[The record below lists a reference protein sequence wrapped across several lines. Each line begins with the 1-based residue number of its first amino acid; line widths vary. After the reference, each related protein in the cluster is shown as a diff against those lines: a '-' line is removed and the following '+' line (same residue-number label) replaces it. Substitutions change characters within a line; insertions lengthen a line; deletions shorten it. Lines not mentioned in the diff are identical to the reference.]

1 MKTGQFLNLLE
12 NSTGKELIFEYRDNA
27 FVPKA
32 YHITE
37 VKTQHVDSVDCGGNE
52 HSYDE
57 TVVQLWV
64 SGNEE
69 KERNMEA
76 EKALKIFNIVN
87 SKKPLKQDTPI
98 YFEWGFGN
106 LATSIY
112 EVKNIKEESDKI
124 TVQMFVPPTVCKP
137 NEVSKNMQELAV
149 VGGGG
154 CCGPSDGGSSK
165 CC

>member
-1 MKTGQFLNLLE
+1 MKTGNFLQLLE
-12 NSTGKELIFEYRDNA
+12 QNHGKELVFEYRDNA

-37 VKTQHVDSVDCGGNE
+37 VKTQHVDSVDCGGFS

-64 SGNEE
+64 SGTEE

-76 EKALKIFNIVN
+76 EKALKIFNIVDG
-87 SKKPLKQDTPI
+87 KKPLLRDTPI

-112 EVKNIKEESDKI
+112 EVKNIKEEEGKI
-124 TVQMFVPPTVCKP
+124 IVQMSVPPTVCKP
-137 NEVSKNMQELAV
+137 ALELEVSENT
-149 VGGGG
+149 GGG
-154 CCGPSDGGSSK
+154 CCGPSTGGNK

>member
-1 MKTGQFLNLLE
+1 MKTGDFLQLLAQHSE
-12 NSTGKELIFEYRDNA
+12 KELIFEYRDNT

-37 VKTQHVDSVDCGGNE
+37 VKTQHVDSVDCGGFS

-69 KERNMEA
+69 KDRNMEA
-76 EKALKIFNIVN
+76 EKALKIFNIVDG
-87 SKKPLKQDTPI
+87 KKPLMRDTPI

-112 EVKNIKEESDKI
+112 EVKNIKEEDDKI
-124 TVQMFVPPTVCKP
+124 TVQMSVPPTVCKP
-137 NEVSKNMQELAV
+137 NLALEIAGSLVSSAD
-149 VGGGG
+149 G
-154 CCGPSDGGSSK
+154 CCGTSDSK

>member
-1 MKTGQFLNLLE
+1 MKTGEFLQLLE
-12 NSTGKELIFEYRDNA
+12 QHTGKELVFEYRDNA

-37 VKTQHVDSVDCGGNE
+37 VKTQHIDSVDCGGFS

-64 SGNEE
+64 SGNEV

-76 EKALKIFNIVN
+76 EKALKIFNIVDG
-87 SKKPLKQDTPI
+87 KKPLKRDTPI
-98 YFEWGFGN
+98 FFEWGFGN

-112 EVKNIKEESDKI
+112 EVKNINVEDGKV
-124 TVQMFVPPTVCKP
+124 TVQMSVPPTVCKP
-137 NEVSKNMQELAV
+137 NLELEIA
-149 VGGGG
+149 GNTGEG
-154 CCGPSDGGSSK
+154 CCTPGSK

>member
-1 MKTGQFLNLLE
+1 MCIRDRQHTR
-12 NSTGKELIFEYRDNA
+12 KELVFEYRDNA

-37 VKTQHVDSVDCGGNE
+37 VKTQHIDSVDCGGFS

-64 SGNEE
+64 SGNEV

-76 EKALKIFNIVN
+76 EKALKIFNIVDG
-87 SKKPLKQDTPI
+87 KKPLKRDTPI
-98 YFEWGFGN
+98 FFEWGFGN

-112 EVKNIKEESDKI
+112 EVKNINVEDGKV
-124 TVQMFVPPTVCKP
+124 TVQMSVPPTVCKP
-137 NEVSKNMQELAV
+137 NLELEIA
-149 VGGGG
+149 GNTGEG
-154 CCGPSDGGSSK
+154 CCTPGSK

>member
-1 MKTGQFLNLLE
+1 MKTQEFLQLLE
-12 NSTGKELIFEYRDNA
+12 EHSGKELVFEYRNSA

-37 VKTQHVDSVDCGGNE
+37 IKSQHVDSVDCGGNA

-69 KERNMEA
+69 VERNMLT
-76 EKALKIFNIVN
+76 EKALKIFNIVDG
-87 SKKPLKQDTPI
+87 KKPLLQDTPI
-98 YFEWGFGN
+98 FFEWGFGN

-112 EVKNIKEESDKI
+112 EVKNVQIEEEKI

-137 NEVSKNMQELAV
+137 NLELEV
-149 VGGGG
+149 VGSMENAGGG
-154 CCGPSDGGSSK
+154 CCGTSSSGSK